1 MSDNLAEAFNNLKK
15 MVDSGNIPSE
25 VQGLVNNLNNGNG
38 DSKQTLNNM
47 LSQVSPEMLNNLSS
61 MLQSNNSS
69 GGSNYNS
76 GASAGSNYN
85 SNSSNSFNQN
95 FRPSNG
101 SNYSSNN
108 NSNNNFN
115 LDPETLM
122 KMTSVISA
130 MNQKDNPGNNLL
142 HSLKPYLRDSRKD
155 KLDQYANLLNLS
167 KIAEVMKNEKK
178 ENNNHG

>member
-1 MSDNLAEAFNNLKK
+1 MSDNLTEAFNNFKK
-15 MVDSGNIPSE
+15 MVDSGNIPNE
-25 VQGLVNNLNNGNG
+25 VQGLVNNLNSGNN

-61 MLQSNNSS
+61 MLQSNNFSNGNNSS
-69 GGSNYNS
+69 SNS
-76 GASAGSNYN
+76 GSSNAFNQNSTASNGSSYN
-85 SNSSNSFNQN
+85 SNTSSNTS
-95 FRPSNG
+95 
-101 SNYSSNN
+101 
-108 NSNNNFN
+108 FN

-130 MNQKDNPGNNLL
+130 MNQKNNPGNNLL

-167 KIAEVMKNEKK
+167 KLADVMKNEKK
-178 ENNNHG
+178 ENNTHG

>member
-1 MSDNLAEAFNNLKK
+1 MSDNLTEAFNNLKK
-15 MVDSGNIPSE
+15 MVDSGNIPNE
-25 VQGLVNNLNNGNG
+25 VQGLVNNLNSGNN

-61 MLQSNNSS
+61 MLQSNNFSNGNNSS
-69 GGSNYNS
+69 SNS
-76 GASAGSNYN
+76 GSSNTFNQNPTASNGSSYN
-85 SNSSNSFNQN
+85 SNTSSNTS
-95 FRPSNG
+95 
-101 SNYSSNN
+101 
-108 NSNNNFN
+108 FN

-130 MNQKDNPGNNLL
+130 MNQKNNPGNNLL

-167 KIAEVMKNEKK
+167 KLADVMKNEKK